1 MWSLHYGLS
10 VLKLGLNTFGD
21 SGMIVVQTK
30 EDCNFFKD
38 VRIIIYIYSVYPSIC
53 SSNVL
58 WKNKSKVKGNG
69 TFRKN
74 FKVKERH

>member
-21 SGMIVVQTK
+21 NGMIVVQTK

-38 VRIIIYIYSVYPSIC
+38 VRIIIYI
-53 SSNVL
+53 
-58 WKNKSKVKGNG
+58 
-69 TFRKN
+69 
-74 FKVKERH
+74 